1 MTGETDL
8 EILLKSMKPVL
19 HEGEFVFCTMS
30 TERAGELDLASVCQF
45 REDEG
50 LTLILKRQQ
59 ADSAGLPYEFVSR
72 MIALTVHSS
81 LNSVGFLAA
90 ITSKLA
96 EYGISVNPVSAYYH
110 DYLFV
115 PSDKALE
122 TMRLLAEFSSFA
134 K

>member
-8 EILLKSMKPVL
+8 EVLLKSMKPAL

-30 TERAGELDLASVCQF
+30 PERAGELDLAPVCQF

-59 ADSAGLPYEFVSR
+59 ADSAGLPYEYISR

-81 LNSVGFLAA
+81 LNSVGFLAV

-96 EYGISVNPVSAYYH
+96 EHGISVNPVSAYYH

-115 PSDKALE
+115 PSEKALE